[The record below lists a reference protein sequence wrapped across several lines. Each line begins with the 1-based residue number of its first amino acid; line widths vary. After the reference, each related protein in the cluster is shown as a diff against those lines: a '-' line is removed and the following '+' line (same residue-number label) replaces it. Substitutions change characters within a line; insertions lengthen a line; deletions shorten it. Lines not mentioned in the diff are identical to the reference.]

1 MSRSTEQRKLA
12 AIMFTDMVAY
22 SSLTQQNEALALEL
36 LEEQCKLLRELF
48 PKYQGTEI
56 KNTGDG
62 FLVEF
67 ASALAAVEC
76 AAEIQKTLARR
87 NETKPL
93 ENQIRIR
100 IGIHLGDIVRRDG
113 DAFGDGVN
121 IAARIEPLAE
131 PGGICISNAVYD
143 QIQNKVE
150 HGLLPLRRP
159 ELKNIQASIQVYRL
173 VLGAGASAEIRQARR
188 AAPRSMWQRRSL
200 QLAGGILLLGGV
212 SLLLFLNFASRQK
225 SSSESG
231 PKTIAVLPFKNLSLD
246 ETEQSLGDGIAE
258 QVRLALMKV
267 GGLHVAAETSSA
279 IFKGRAEENLL
290 RTIGE
295 QLRVRTVLEGSVQ
308 KSGARLLISA
318 KLIDVADGFLR
329 WSQTYDQ
336 ESQDL
341 IAIQLDVARKVVN
354 ELKVQLL
361 PEESERLARKPTT
374 NVEALELYWK
384 GRFNMYQVTEGGFKQ
399 AITLFDQA
407 IANDPDFALAY
418 AAKVET
424 YAVVGH
430 SWFVPPREATKL
442 ARAAADRA
450 IELDDSL
457 AEAHFAMA
465 LANVFECDWH
475 GADQQF
481 ERAIELSPRHAP
493 TRNWYGLSL
502 CWRGQP
508 ERASAQFKTAL
519 ELDPLSSFATATAGW
534 AQFLQRKYDEALRK
548 CRHALAL
555 DPNLFLAHEYLAC
568 AHIQKGEHRKALDAL
583 QKAAAVSNRHQEV
596 LGVLGYAHGVAGE
609 KAEARKLLDELKAQ
623 ATTASYACPVYPAMI
638 HTALGETNEALT
650 FLEQASK
657 DRDFN
662 LLVFLKNHPCFD
674 RLHGEPRYAA
684 LLKQVGLD
692 H

>member
-1 MSRSTEQRKLA
+1 
-12 AIMFTDMVAY
+12 MFTDMVAY

-36 LEEQCKLLRELF
+36 LGEHSKILRALF

-56 KNTGDG
+56 KGTGDG

-76 AAEIQKTLARR
+76 AVEIQRTLARR
-87 NETKPL
+87 NEAKPL

-150 HGLLPLRRP
+150 HGLLPLKRP
-159 ELKNIQASIQVYRL
+159 ELKNIQASIQVYKL
-173 VLGAGASAEIRQARR
+173 LLDGSAPPRR
-188 AAPRSMWQRRSL
+188 RKISRTVPRSIWQRRSM
-200 QLAGGILLLGGV
+200 QLAAGIVLLAAVLVLLKFGP
-212 SLLLFLNFASRQK
+212 SLRPSA
-225 SSSESG
+225 ESG
-231 PKTIAVLPFKNLSLD
+231 PKTIAVLPFKNLNVDQS
-246 ETEQSLGDGIAE
+246 EESLGDGIAE

-267 GGLHVAAETSSA
+267 GGLHVAAETSSST
-279 IFKGRAEENLL
+279 FKGRSEENLL

-308 KSGARLLISA
+308 KSGPRLLISA
-318 KLIDVADGFLR
+318 KLINVADGFLL

-341 IAIQLDVARKVVN
+341 IAIQLDVARKVVD

-361 PEESERLARKPTT
+361 PEERERLAKKPTT
-374 NVEALELYWK
+374 NVAALELYWK

-407 IANDPDFALAY
+407 IAHDPDFALAY

-430 SWFVPPREATKL
+430 SWFVPPAEATKL
-442 ARAAADRA
+442 SRAAADRA

-465 LANVFECDWH
+465 LAKVFECNWH

-481 ERAIELSPRHAP
+481 ERSIQLSPRHAP

-508 ERASAQFKTAL
+508 ERASAQLQTAL
-519 ELDPLSSFATATAGW
+519 KLDPLSAFATATAGW
-534 AQFLQRKYDEALRK
+534 AQFLRRQYDDAIEN
-548 CRHALAL
+548 CRNALAL

-568 AHIQKGEHRKALDAL
+568 ALIQKGDHRQALDAL

-609 KAEARKLLDELKAQ
+609 KTEARKLLAELNAR
-623 ATTASYACPVYPAMI
+623 ASSASYACPVYPAMI

-650 FLEQASK
+650 LLEQASK

-674 RLHGEPRYAA
+674 RLHGEPRYSA
-684 LLKQVGLD
+684 LLKEVGLD
-692 H
+692 